1 VDEALRPFGF
11 QPPAWYEAMKGE
23 AGTRDPAGLGDQ
35 AAAAGFTGVRVRT
48 ITVATG
54 LSTPAQLASWRLGLA
69 HYVPFLRSLNPAR
82 RAAARHAAEQA
93 AAGTG
98 PLIVS
103 MVVLTG
109 R

>member
-1 VDEALRPFGF
+1 MRRRAI
-11 QPPAWYEAMKGE
+11 PA
-23 AGTRDPAGLGDQ
+23 RLGDQ
-35 AAAAGFTGVRVRT
+35 AAGAGFTGVRVAT

-69 HYVPFLRSLNPAR
+69 HYAPFLQSLDPAR
-82 RAAARHAAEQA
+82 RAAARRAAEQA

-98 PLIVS
+98 PLVVS
-103 MVVLTG
+103 MMVLTA